1 MALAKYGTTPEERYF
16 TRWVDE
22 GGGKPVERLYNYRG
36 AQIATTRR
44 VNGRLLPWLFMVLLA
59 LAMSCLSSAAG
70 MPAASLANPEQVSRP
85 ESMESQAPTQQRAKG
100 LIKSLSPAFRRVRYA
115 DHADGLRSADC
126 GPHSGPYSSDA
137 RRGEIRVMRSAPSL
151 TRSG

>member
-22 GGGKPVERLYNYRG
+22 GDGKPVERLYNYRG

-44 VNGRLLPWLFMVLLA
+44 VNGRLLPWLFMILLA
-59 LAMSCLSSAAG
+59 LAMSCWSSAAG
-70 MPAASLANPEQVSRP
+70 MPAASLANCEQVSRS
-85 ESMESQAPTQQRAKG
+85 ELMGSQAPTQQRAKG
-100 LIKSLSPAFRRVRYA
+100 LIKSLSGGAGEGAHAAISGRTRRA
-115 DHADGLRSADC
+115 DAATLDER
-126 GPHSGPYSSDA
+126 
-137 RRGEIRVMRSAPSL
+137 EIRVMRSAPSL